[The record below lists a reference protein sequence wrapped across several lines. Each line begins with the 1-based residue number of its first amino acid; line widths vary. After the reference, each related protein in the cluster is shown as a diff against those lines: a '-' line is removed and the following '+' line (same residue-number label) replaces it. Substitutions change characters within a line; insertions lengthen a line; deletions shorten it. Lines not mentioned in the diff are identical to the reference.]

1 MRCYTRHHTYIGVGL
16 LILFL
21 LSGCTGS
28 STSSTPTATTPPSPQ
43 PTVQPTH
50 TSTSP
55 QSTATVYDTS
65 SVPGLTLPPGFQMS
79 VYAGGLN
86 VPRFITIG
94 PQGVLLVA
102 ERGANRVIA
111 LPAGSSV
118 KSAGKPIVIASNLN
132 SPTSLIM
139 YNGFLYVGEGASI
152 ARMALGDDLKVGSVQ
167 RIITDLPE
175 GGQHSTRTVL
185 IGPDNHIYVSIGSSC
200 NVCIESDPHR
210 AAIWQYNIDGSNGHL
225 YARGLRNAVGMDI
238 NPWTQQIWID
248 VNGRDLMGN
257 NTPPETV
264 YSLIQNAD
272 YGWPR
277 CQSGDII
284 DPDFGQ
290 AGACNGV
297 QQPLIKMQAHS
308 APLGMAFYPPDAKL
322 FPHYY
327 QSSLYIAF
335 HGSWNRSTPTGYKV
349 VRIPLNNGQI
359 AGPAQDFITGWLKD
373 NGSVSGRP
381 VGLAFANDGS
391 LFVSDDQG
399 GKIYHVWYA
408 E

>member
-1 MRCYTRHHTYIGVGL
+1 MHRHTYITISL
-16 LILFL
+16 LVLFL
-21 LSGCTGS
+21 LSSCAGP
-28 STSSTPTATTPPSPQ
+28 STPTTTAQPSSKPSGQ
-43 PTVQPTH
+43 PTQTQEPSRTG
-50 TSTSP
+50 P
-55 QSTATVYDTS
+55 QSTATVYATS
-65 SVPGLTLPPGFQMS
+65 SIPGLTLPPGFQMS
-79 VYAGGLN
+79 VYASGLN

-94 PQGVLLVA
+94 PKGVLLVA

-132 SPTSLIM
+132 SPTSLVM

-152 ARMALGDDLKVGSVQ
+152 ARMALGDDLKAGPVQ

-210 AAIWQYNIDGSNGHL
+210 AAIWQYNMDGSNGHL
-225 YARGLRNAVGMDI
+225 YAHGLRNAVGMAV
-238 NPWTQQIWID
+238 NPWSQQIWIN
-248 VNGRDLMGN
+248 VNGRDLMGD

-277 CQSGDII
+277 CHAGNII

-290 AGACNGV
+290 AGACDGV

-322 FPHYY
+322 FPQNY

-349 VRIPLNNGQI
+349 VRVPLSNGQI
-359 AGPAQDFITGWLKD
+359 AGSAQDFITGWLKD
-373 NGSVSGRP
+373 NGNVSGRP

-399 GKIYHVWYA
+399 GKIYHVWYVG
-408 E
+408 

>member
-1 MRCYTRHHTYIGVGL
+1 
-16 LILFL
+16 
-21 LSGCTGS
+21 
-28 STSSTPTATTPPSPQ
+28 
-43 PTVQPTH
+43 
-50 TSTSP
+50 
-55 QSTATVYDTS
+55 
-65 SVPGLTLPPGFQMS
+65 MS